1 MNDEKKPG
9 APASRGGAG
18 TYIEGELGAYY
29 MLAMLAGNEAR
40 GAPDSTIDRIQFQAA
55 DSGYALDDLVL
66 HCSSSN
72 GPVVLEI
79 QSKRTITFT
88 RKDAVFLA
96 DCQQIAETA
105 GTPDVA
111 EDRHLLAVA
120 TQRTSAKI
128 SGPYQDVLEW
138 ARAVAT
144 SADFFGRLSAT
155 GIASEA
161 MRDFV
166 TTFRANVVANG
177 VANDIETVWKL
188 LRRFRILEFDFESG
202 APQARDNALLVA
214 RHVLSAQDQSRT
226 ESLWGNLIEIAIA
239 QGKAG
244 STIDKAQLQALLKQR
259 GYSLSGDRNLAPAR
273 AKLAEASYHALADI
287 GRDVGGVH
295 LPRQAVVDAIDE
307 AMDGHRLI
315 HLRGNAGVGKSSVFR
330 TIAERVMSV
339 SSAFVLDPVR
349 IPSGGWS
356 ALALR
361 LGISVTAREFLT
373 DLASSGATVVFI
385 DSLDMFEDPARRS
398 TVNDLLREIAQIPGV
413 AVLTTARLGYGS
425 DGDDWLA
432 QDALAPLGTPKVIE
446 VGDLSDDEVHALE
459 EQAPQLKAL
468 LKSTHPAASIS
479 RNLYRLSRLLKVGDP
494 NSIRTE
500 ADLALDWWRT
510 ADGAP
515 RRDIPSAQRLLSDL
529 VDVALSGGDE
539 LILRQDTMAR
549 EAMLRSLT
557 LRQTRRDH
565 LAFYHDVLRDWAVG
579 IRIVEEPEL
588 LDAVDK
594 GSPIPASLARGVE
607 MAGRIALES
616 GDPAK
621 WEALLDRLK
630 GQGIHSSW
638 RRHALLAIVRSET
651 VAQLLSANAQLLLR
665 QGGKLLGQLC
675 VAVVAVDTVRLAELT
690 NASETRSGAPSS
702 LRAAI
707 TAAGGHVLRWCA
719 AHADIVPL
727 QVLERIIRLGMA
739 QLPLYLWGMSSPET
753 IAEMFFD
760 WLLRLDG
767 PEDGKIIHVDKDVA
781 APDQSERRRI
791 VEQLRSLCF
800 LMASHAPASATGYL
814 SSIDAT
820 RDRGKM
826 KDVRLHSKVLAAA
839 APQTLADLTAKSLII
854 PSGSQRRHLA
864 GDKAFEYSD
873 SDYLP
878 PSPAQPPFLDLLN
891 ASPPIGL
898 NLIRNLVTH
907 AVEYREPDSDD
918 GFTIEFAEGE
928 RFFPCTDAYFWSR
941 GLTND
946 YCVASALMALEAW
959 GHRRLDEGEDVQ
971 AVLANVLGPDG
982 TSAAFLLIAVDL
994 ILSHL
999 PKTMSQAIPFLSS
1012 PELLAEDRGRAGRE
1026 AMGSAT
1032 IGVEPDGPVRL
1043 EDLRKRPSR
1052 GLLLEHL
1059 LPAFRE
1065 QTAEADTLRA
1075 AIAAGKL
1082 RLGDYNSH
1090 ADFGDPAFMAA
1101 HAANLLDRSNYIETD
1116 EGLQFRFP
1124 EKEGSHLE
1132 RLQKQNA
1139 GHAAE
1144 VTIGARVSLA
1154 IDKPEWASAELARE
1168 AAEFAGR
1175 QLPDPEEADFLKAG
1189 ATSLASIAVLVT
1201 RDGDDSLVEEFEDW
1215 LRAVTTEILGWPAD
1229 RIGAMR
1235 DTISHNRPALAI
1247 TAILHLWLRKG
1258 LVADRNLLLELAARD
1273 DRGGAPAFAAA
1284 LSKIVEKD
1292 ARLVKAAL
1300 RIAFQFSRYT
1310 HNKWEQSPAEA
1321 ELARQVRDD
1330 RLARAVAA
1338 EIAWLEG
1345 GTEPEWPE
1353 FVPERLSVRRPFR
1366 IGRTTPAVEK
1376 PDVEIEDMEEVE
1388 EFPEFTDSQMAAAW
1402 LSAVRAHPHSEIESW
1417 LPAVVENYAQ
1427 WTANANGLGLDAITD
1442 LDQPP
1447 TEWNQQYYQLVARLM
1462 MEQPNSSFEE
1472 AMSLLIGLP
1481 DTSFARTADI
1491 VLFAS
1496 DVWYFNNSQHSA
1508 ERPVMLR
1515 EQIGQRLADC
1525 EFWQRERR
1533 RGDLSISHE
1542 SGPLL
1547 ANFFMN
1553 THNPFARTTSYLVP
1567 SIFDRIDPLLDVLS
1581 RYARV
1586 GPTAIVAHFTMNTM
1600 SVQPRARHLEF
1611 VLSATEVWLERCP
1624 DDAGVW
1630 LELGLGRR
1638 IVRWL
1643 DVAAE
1648 DDGTILTPTHQHR
1661 VRIDRIV
1668 GTLIELG
1675 VAEAH
1680 DFEQKIALI
1689 KQCRNK

>member
-1 MNDEKKPG
+1 MNEVRYPG
-9 APASRGGAG
+9 APAARGGAG

-40 GAPDSTIDRIQFQAA
+40 GTPGGTIKRIQFQAA

-66 HCSSSN
+66 HCSSSD
-72 GPVVLEI
+72 GPLVLEI
-79 QSKRTITFT
+79 QSKRTITFAG
-88 RKDAVFLA
+88 KDSVFLA
-96 DCQQIAETA
+96 VCQQIAETV
-105 GTPDVA
+105 GHPDIS

-144 SADFFGRLSAT
+144 SADFFARLSAT

-177 VANDIETVWKL
+177 VADDDQAIWKL

-202 APQARDNALLVA
+202 APQARDHALLVA
-214 RHVLSAQDQSRT
+214 RHVLSAQDQHRT
-226 ESLWGNLIEIAIA
+226 EALWGNLIEIAIA

-244 STIDKAQLQALLKQR
+244 GSLDRAQLQAILTRLH
-259 GYSLSGDRNLAPAR
+259 YSLSGDRNLAPAR
-273 AKLAEASYHALADI
+273 AKLAEASTHALADI

-295 LPRQAVVDAIDE
+295 LPRQVVVDAIDE

-330 TIAERVMSV
+330 TIAERVISV

-349 IPSGGWS
+349 TPAGGWS
-356 ALALR
+356 ELALR

-385 DSLDMFEDPARRS
+385 DSLDMFDDPARRS

-413 AVLTTARLGYGS
+413 AVLTTARLDYGR

-432 QDALAPLGTPKVIE
+432 NDALASLGTPKIIE
-446 VGDLSDDEVHALE
+446 VGDLSDDEVQALQ

-494 NSIRTE
+494 SSIRTE

-515 RRDIPSAQRLLSDL
+515 RREISSAQRLLSDL
-529 VDVALSGGDE
+529 VDVALGGGDE
-539 LILRQDTMAR
+539 LQLREDTAAR

-579 IRIVEEPEL
+579 LRIDEEPEL
-588 LDAVDK
+588 LDAVNK
-594 GSPIPASLARGVE
+594 NSPIPASLARGVE
-607 MAGRIALES
+607 MAGRIALER

-621 WEALLDRLK
+621 WQALLDRLT

-638 RRHALLAIVRSET
+638 RRHALLAMVRSEI
-651 VAQLLSANAQLLLR
+651 AAPLLVSNAQLLLR
-665 QGGKLLGQLC
+665 QGGMLLGQLC
-675 VAVVAVDTVRLAELT
+675 TAVVAVDTVQLTTLT
-690 NASETRSGAPSS
+690 NASEARAGAPSS

-707 TAAGGHVLRWCA
+707 TPAGSHVLRWCEV
-719 AHADIVPL
+719 HADNVPL
-727 QVLERIIRLGMA
+727 QALERVIRLGMA
-739 QLPLYLWGMSSPET
+739 QLPLYFWGMSSPKG

-800 LMASHAPASATGYL
+800 LMASYAPASAAAYL

-826 KDVRLHSKVLAAA
+826 KDTRLHSKVLATA
-839 APQTLADLTAKSLII
+839 APQALADLTAKSLII
-854 PSGSQRRHLA
+854 PTGSQRRHSA
-864 GDKAFEYSD
+864 RDKAFEYSD

-898 NLIRNLVTH
+898 NLIRSLVAH
-907 AVEYREPDSDD
+907 AVEFREPDNDD

-928 RFFPCTDAYFWSR
+928 RFFPCADAYLWSR
-941 GLTND
+941 DLAND

-959 GHRRLDEGEDVQ
+959 GQKRLDDGEDVQ
-971 AVLANVLGPDG
+971 AVLADVLGPDG
-982 TSAAFLLIAVDL
+982 TSAAFLLTAVDL

-999 PKTMSQAIPFLSS
+999 PRTMSQAVPFLSS

-1052 GLLLEHL
+1052 GVCLEQI
-1059 LPAFRE
+1059 LPFFLG
-1065 QTAEADTLRA
+1065 QTAEVDTLRA
-1075 AIAAGKL
+1075 AIAAAKL
-1082 RLGDYNSH
+1082 RLGDYDSH
-1090 ADFGDPAFMAA
+1090 ANFGDPAFMAA
-1101 HAANLLDRSNYIETD
+1101 HAANLLDHSNYIETD
-1116 EGLQFRFP
+1116 DGLQFRFP
-1124 EKEGSHLE
+1124 EKEGAHLE

-1154 IDKPEWASAELARE
+1154 MDKPEWASAELARE

-1189 ATSLASIAVLVT
+1189 ATSLASIAVLVS
-1201 RDGDDSLVEEFEDW
+1201 RDGHDALVEEFEDW
-1215 LRAVTTEILGWPAD
+1215 VRAVATEILGWPAD
-1229 RIGAMR
+1229 RIGALR

-1310 HNKWEQSPAEA
+1310 HNKWEQTPAEA
-1321 ELARQVRDD
+1321 ESAQLVRDGRRAD
-1330 RLARAVAA
+1330 AVAA

-1345 GTEPEWPE
+1345 GAEPEWPA
-1353 FVPERLSVRRPFR
+1353 FVPERPSVRRPFR
-1366 IGRTTPAVEK
+1366 IGRRVHNVEK
-1376 PDVEIEDMEEVE
+1376 PDVNIEEMEEAE
-1388 EFPEFTDSQMAAAW
+1388 DFPEFSDSQMAAAW
-1402 LSAVRAHPHSEIESW
+1402 LSAVRAHPHSDIESW

-1427 WTANANGLGLDAITD
+1427 WTANANGLGLDADAD

-1447 TEWNQQYYQLVARLM
+1447 SEWNQQYYTLVARLM
-1462 MEQPNSSFEE
+1462 MEGSISSFEG
-1472 AMSLLIGLP
+1472 AMSRLVGLP
-1481 DTSFARTADI
+1481 DTSFARTAGI

-1496 DVWYFNNSQHSA
+1496 DVWYFNSSDHSA
-1508 ERPVMLR
+1508 ERPIMVR

-1533 RGDLSISHE
+1533 RGDLSISFE

-1553 THNPFARTTSYLVP
+1553 SYNPMGRTTSYLVP
-1567 SIFDRIDPLLDVLS
+1567 SIFDRIDALLDVLS
-1581 RYARV
+1581 RYV
-1586 GPTAIVAHFTMNTM
+1586 GGGPTAILAHFTMNTM
-1600 SVQPRARHLEF
+1600 SVRPRARHLEF
-1611 VLSATEVWLERCP
+1611 VLAATEVWLERCP
-1624 DDAGVW
+1624 GDAGVW

-1638 IVRWL
+1638 LVHWV
-1643 DVAAE
+1643 DVAAQE
-1648 DDGTILTPTHQHR
+1648 DGSILAPTHQHR
-1661 VRIDRIV
+1661 IRMDRII
-1668 GTLIELG
+1668 GKFIELG

-1680 DFEQKIALI
+1680 DFEQRIALSSGSGS
-1689 KQCRNK
+1689 K

>member
-1 MNDEKKPG
+1 MNDEKNPG

-40 GAPDSTIDRIQFQAA
+40 GAPGSTINRIQFQAA

-79 QSKRTITFT
+79 QSKRTITFA

-96 DCQQIAETA
+96 VCQQIAETA

-161 MRDFV
+161 MREFV

-202 APQARDNALLVA
+202 APQARDSALLVA

-226 ESLWGNLIEIAIA
+226 GALWGSLIEIAIA

-244 STIDKAQLQALLKQR
+244 GTLDKAQLQALLTQL

-273 AKLAEASYHALADI
+273 AKLAEASSHALAAI

-307 AMDGHRLI
+307 AMGGHRLI

-330 TIAERVMSV
+330 TIAERVISV

-349 IPSGGWS
+349 TPAGGWNE
-356 ALALR
+356 LALR

-385 DSLDMFEDPARRS
+385 DSLDMFDDHARRS
-398 TVNDLLREIAQIPGV
+398 TVNDLLREVAQIPGV
-413 AVLTTARLGYGS
+413 AVLTTARLDYGS

-432 QDALAPLGTPKVIE
+432 SDALASLGTPKIIE
-446 VGDLSDDEVHALE
+446 VGDLSDDEVRALR

-479 RNLYRLSRLLKVGDP
+479 RNLYRLSRLLKVGDAS
-494 NSIRTE
+494 SIRTE

-510 ADGAP
+510 ADGAS
-515 RRDIPSAQRLLSDL
+515 RREISSAQRLLSDL
-529 VDVALSGGDE
+529 VDVALGGGDE
-539 LILRQDTMAR
+539 LHHREDTAAR

-579 IRIVEEPEL
+579 IRIDEEPEV
-588 LDAVDK
+588 LDAVNTS
-594 GSPIPASLARGVE
+594 SPIPASLARGVE
-607 MAGRIALES
+607 MAGRIALER

-621 WEALLDRLK
+621 WQALLNRLT

-638 RRHALLAIVRSET
+638 RRHALLAIVRSEI
-651 VAQLLSANAQLLLR
+651 AAPLLASNAQLLLR
-665 QGGKLLGQLC
+665 QGGMLLGQLC
-675 VAVVAVDTVRLAELT
+675 TAVVAVDTVQLATLT
-690 NASETRSGAPSS
+690 NASEAPASARSS

-707 TAAGGHVLRWCA
+707 TPAGNHVLHWCA
-719 AHADIVPL
+719 AHADTVPL
-727 QVLERIIRLGMA
+727 QAMERIISLGMA
-739 QLPLYLWGMSSPET
+739 QLPIYLWGRSSPEA

-800 LMASHAPASATGYL
+800 LMASYAPASAAAYL

-826 KDVRLHSKVLAAA
+826 KDTRLHSKLLATA
-839 APQTLADLTAKSLII
+839 APQALADLIARSLII
-854 PSGSQRRHLA
+854 ATESQRRHSSRE
-864 GDKAFEYSD
+864 KAFEYSD

-898 NLIRNLVTH
+898 NLIRSLVAH
-907 AVEYREPDSDD
+907 AVEFREADNDD
-918 GFTIEFAEGE
+918 GFTIEFAEGG
-928 RFFPCTDAYFWSR
+928 RFFPCADAYFWSR
-941 GLTND
+941 GLAND

-959 GHRRLDEGEDVQ
+959 GQKRLDNGEDVQ
-971 AVLANVLGPDG
+971 AVLADVLGPDG

-999 PKTMSQAIPFLSS
+999 PKTMSQAVPFLSS
-1012 PELLAEDRGRAGRE
+1012 PELLAQDRGRAGRE

-1032 IGVEPDGPVRL
+1032 IGVEPNGPVRL
-1043 EDLRKRPSR
+1043 EDLCKRPSR
-1052 GLLLEHL
+1052 GHLLEQL

-1065 QTAEADTLRA
+1065 RTPEADTLRA
-1075 AIAAGKL
+1075 AIAAAKL
-1082 RLGDYNSH
+1082 RLGDYDSH
-1090 ADFGDPAFMAA
+1090 ANFGDPAFMAA
-1101 HAANLLDRSNYIETD
+1101 HAANLLDLDNYIETD
-1116 EGLQFRFP
+1116 GGLQFRFP
-1124 EKEGSHLE
+1124 EREAAHLE
-1132 RLQKQNA
+1132 RLQQRSA

-1144 VTIGARVSLA
+1144 VNIGARVSLA
-1154 IDKPEWASAELARE
+1154 MDDLKWTSAEFARE

-1175 QLPDPEEADFLKAG
+1175 KLPDPEEADFLRSE
-1189 ATSLASIAVLVT
+1189 ATSLASIAVLVS
-1201 RDGDDSLVEEFEDW
+1201 RDGDNALLDEFEDW
-1215 LRAVTTEILGWPAD
+1215 VRAVATKILGEPID

-1235 DTISHNRPALAI
+1235 DTLGYNRPALAI

-1273 DRGGAPAFAAA
+1273 DGGGAPAFTAA
-1284 LSKIVEKD
+1284 LTKIVEKD

-1310 HNKWEQSPAEA
+1310 HNKWEQTPAEA
-1321 ELARQVRDD
+1321 ESARQVRDD

-1345 GTEPEWPE
+1345 GAEPEWPE

-1366 IGRTTPAVEK
+1366 IGRTAPAVEK
-1376 PDVEIEDMEEVE
+1376 PKVEIEEMEEADN
-1388 EFPEFTDSQMAAAW
+1388 FPEFTDSQMAAAW
-1402 LSAVRAHPHSEIESW
+1402 LSVVRAHPHSELESW
-1417 LPAVVENYAQ
+1417 LPAVVKNYAQ
-1427 WTANANGLGLDAITD
+1427 WTANANGLGLDANTE

-1462 MEQPNSSFEE
+1462 MEGPNSSFEE
-1472 AMSLLIGLP
+1472 AMSLLNGLP

-1496 DVWYFNNSQHSA
+1496 DVWYFNNPKHSA
-1508 ERPVMLR
+1508 ERPVMVR

-1525 EFWQRERR
+1525 EFWKRKRR
-1533 RGDLSISHE
+1533 PGNLSISHE

-1567 SIFDRIDPLLDVLS
+1567 LIFDRIDPLLELLS
-1581 RYARV
+1581 RYV
-1586 GPTAIVAHFTMNTM
+1586 GGGPTAIVAHFTMNTM

-1611 VLSATEVWLERCP
+1611 ILAATEVWLERCP
-1624 DDAGVW
+1624 GDAGVW

-1638 IVRWL
+1638 IVHWL
-1643 DVAAE
+1643 DIAAQE
-1648 DDGTILTPTHQHR
+1648 DDTILTSTHQHR
-1661 VRIDRIV
+1661 ERIDRIV
-1668 GTLIELG
+1668 GILTELG

-1680 DFEQKIALI
+1680 DFEQKIAFS
-1689 KQCRNK
+1689 KQSGSK

>member
-1 MNDEKKPG
+1 MNEVKNPG
-9 APASRGGAG
+9 APAARGGAG

-40 GAPDSTIDRIQFQAA
+40 GAPGSTISRIQFQAA
-55 DSGYALDDLVL
+55 DSGFALDDLVL
-66 HCSSSN
+66 HCSSSD
-72 GPVVLEI
+72 GPLMLEI
-79 QSKRTITFT
+79 QSKRTITFAS
-88 RKDAVFLA
+88 KDVVFLA
-96 DCQQIAETA
+96 VCQQIAETA
-105 GTPDVA
+105 GNPDVA
-111 EDRHLLAVA
+111 EDQHLLAVA

-144 SADFFGRLSAT
+144 SANFFARLSAT
-155 GIASEA
+155 GIASPA

-166 TTFRANVVANG
+166 STFRANVVANG
-177 VANDIETVWKL
+177 IADDDETIWKL

-202 APQARDNALLVA
+202 APQARDHALLVS
-214 RHVLSAQDQSRT
+214 RHVLSAQDQART
-226 ESLWGNLIEIAIA
+226 GALWSNLIEIAIA

-244 STIDKAQLQALLKQR
+244 GTIDKAQLQALLTQL

-273 AKLAEASYHALADI
+273 AKLAEASSHALADI

-330 TIAERVMSV
+330 TIAERVITV
-339 SSAFVLDPVR
+339 SSAFVLDPIR
-349 IPSGGWS
+349 TPAGGWS
-356 ALALR
+356 ELALR

-385 DSLDMFEDPARRS
+385 DSLDMFDDPARRS

-413 AVLTTARLGYGS
+413 AVLTTARLDYGS

-432 QDALAPLGTPKVIE
+432 PDALASLGIPKTIE
-446 VGDLSDDEVHALE
+446 VGDLSDHEVHSLQ

-468 LKSTHPAASIS
+468 LKSNHPAASIS

-515 RRDIPSAQRLLSDL
+515 RREISSAQRLLSDL
-529 VDVALSGGDE
+529 VDIALSGGDE
-539 LILRQDTMAR
+539 LILRQDTAAR

-579 IRIVEEPEL
+579 IRIDEEPEL

-594 GSPIPASLARGVE
+594 SSPIPASLARGVE
-607 MAGRIALES
+607 MAGRIALER
-616 GDPAK
+616 GHPAK
-621 WEALLDRLK
+621 WEALLDRLT
-630 GQGIHSSW
+630 GQEIHSSW
-638 RRHALLAIVRSET
+638 RRHALLSMVRSET
-651 VAQLLSANAQLLLR
+651 VAQLLAANAQLLLR

-675 VAVVAVDTVRLAELT
+675 AAVVAVDTVRLAELT
-690 NASETRSGAPSS
+690 NASEMRSGGPSS

-707 TAAGGHVLRWCA
+707 TPTGGHVLRWCA
-719 AHADIVPL
+719 AHGDIVPL
-727 QVLERIIRLGMA
+727 QVLERVIRLGMA
-739 QLPLYLWGMSSPET
+739 QLPLYFWGMSSPKD

-781 APDQSERRRI
+781 APTQSERRRI
-791 VEQLRSLCF
+791 IEQLRSHCF
-800 LMASHAPASATGYL
+800 LIASHAPASAAAYL
-814 SSIDAT
+814 SSIDPA
-820 RDRGKM
+820 RDRDKM
-826 KDVRLHSKVLAAA
+826 KDTRLHRKVLAAA
-839 APQTLADLTAKSLII
+839 VPQALADLTAKSLIR
-854 PSGSQRRHLA
+854 PSGSLRQHSAR
-864 GDKAFEYSD
+864 DKAFEYYD

-878 PSPAQPPFLDLLN
+878 PSPAQPPFFDLLDTSPLIGLDL
-891 ASPPIGL
+891 
-898 NLIRNLVTH
+898 IRSLVAH
-907 AVEYREPDSDD
+907 AVEYREPDNGD
-918 GFTIEFAEGE
+918 GFTIQFAEGE
-928 RFFPCTDAYFWSR
+928 RFFPCADAYFWSR
-941 GLTND
+941 GLADD

-959 GHRRLDEGEDVQ
+959 GHKRLDDGEDVQ
-971 AVLANVLGPDG
+971 AVLADVLGPDG
-982 TSAAFLLIAVDL
+982 TSAAFLLVAVDL
-994 ILSHL
+994 IISHW

-1012 PELLAEDRGRAGRE
+1012 PELLAEDRGRIGRDG
-1026 AMGSAT
+1026 MGSAT
-1032 IGVEPDGPVRL
+1032 IGNEPDGPVRL

-1052 GLLLEHL
+1052 GVCLEQL
-1059 LPAFRE
+1059 LPFFLE
-1065 QTAEADTLRA
+1065 QTEEADTLRA
-1075 AIAAGKL
+1075 RIAAAKL
-1082 RLGDYNSH
+1082 CLGDYDAH
-1090 ADFGDPAFMAA
+1090 ANFSDPAFMAA
-1101 HAANLLDRSNYIETD
+1101 HAANALDRSNYIETD
-1116 EGLQFRFP
+1116 AGIQFRFP
-1124 EKEGSHLE
+1124 EKEAAHLE
-1132 RLQKQNA
+1132 RLQQQSA
-1139 GHAAE
+1139 RHTAE
-1144 VTIGARVSLA
+1144 VNIGARVGLA
-1154 IDKPEWASAELARE
+1154 MDDPKWASAEFAKE

-1175 QLPDPEEADFLKAG
+1175 KLPDPQEADFLKSE
-1189 ATSLASIAVLVT
+1189 ATSLASIAVLVS
-1201 RDGDDSLVEEFEDW
+1201 RDGVDALVDEFEDW
-1215 LRAVTTEILGWPAD
+1215 VRAVATEVLGWPTD

-1235 DTISHNRPALAI
+1235 DTLSYNRPALAI
-1247 TAILHLWLRKG
+1247 TAILNLWLRKG
-1258 LVADRNLLLELAARD
+1258 LPADRNLLLELAARD

-1284 LSKIVEKD
+1284 LKKIVEKD

-1310 HNKWEQSPAEA
+1310 HNKWEQTHAEA
-1321 ELARQVRDD
+1321 ELARQARDD
-1330 RLARAVAA
+1330 RLKRAVAA
-1338 EIAWLEG
+1338 EVSWLEG
-1345 GTEPEWPE
+1345 GAEPEWPK
-1353 FVPERLSVRRPFR
+1353 FVLERPSVRRSFR
-1366 IGRTTPAVEK
+1366 IGRRVPDFEK
-1376 PDVEIEDMEEVE
+1376 PDIEIDEMDEADD
-1388 EFPEFTDSQMAAAW
+1388 FPDFTDSQMAAAW

-1427 WTANANGLGLDAITD
+1427 WTASANGLGLDAYD
-1442 LDQPP
+1442 SLDQPP
-1447 TEWNQQYYQLVARLM
+1447 SEWNQQYYQLAARLM
-1462 MEQPNSSFEE
+1462 MEGPNSSFEE
-1472 AMSLLIGLP
+1472 SMSLLNGLP
-1481 DTSFARTADI
+1481 DSSFARTADI

-1496 DVWYFNNSQHSA
+1496 DVWYFNSSEHGA
-1508 ERPVMLR
+1508 ERPIMVR
-1515 EQIGQRLADC
+1515 ERIGQRLADC
-1525 EFWQRERR
+1525 AFWQRERR

-1553 THNPFARTTSYLVP
+1553 THNPFSGTTSYLVAA
-1567 SIFDRIDPLLDVLS
+1567 IFDRIDPLLDVLS
-1581 RYARV
+1581 RYAGG

-1624 DDAGVW
+1624 GDAGVW

-1638 IVRWL
+1638 IVHWL

-1648 DDGTILTPTHQHR
+1648 DDGTILSPTHRHR

-1668 GTLIELG
+1668 GMLIELG
-1675 VAEAH
+1675 VAEAY
-1680 DFEQKIALI
+1680 DFEQKILLR
-1689 KQCRNK
+1689 KQS

>member
-1 MNDEKKPG
+1 
-9 APASRGGAG
+9 
-18 TYIEGELGAYY
+18 

-40 GAPDSTIDRIQFQAA
+40 GAPGGTINRIQFQAA

-66 HCSSSN
+66 HCSSSD
-72 GPVVLEI
+72 GPLVLEI
-79 QSKRTITFT
+79 QSKRTITFSG
-88 RKDAVFLA
+88 KDPVFLA
-96 DCQQIAETA
+96 VCQQIAETA
-105 GTPDVA
+105 GNPDIA

-138 ARAVAT
+138 ARAVAN
-144 SADFFGRLSAT
+144 SADFFARLSAT

-177 VANDIETVWKL
+177 IADDDQTIWKL

-202 APQARDNALLVA
+202 APQARDHALLVA
-214 RHVLSAQDQSRT
+214 RHVLSAQDQHRT
-226 ESLWGNLIEIAIA
+226 EALWGNLIEIAIS

-244 STIDKAQLQALLKQR
+244 GSLDKAQLQAMLTRLH
-259 GYSLSGDRNLAPAR
+259 YSLSGDRNLAPAR
-273 AKLAEASYHALADI
+273 AKLAEASTHALADI

-295 LPRQAVVDAIDE
+295 LPRQVVVDAIDE

-330 TIAERVMSV
+330 TIAERVISV

-349 IPSGGWS
+349 IPAGGWS
-356 ALALR
+356 ELALR

-373 DLASSGATVVFI
+373 DLASFGATVVFI
-385 DSLDMFEDPARRS
+385 DSLDMFDDPARRS

-413 AVLTTARLGYGS
+413 AVLTTARLDYGR

-432 QDALAPLGTPKVIE
+432 NDALASLGTPKIIE
-446 VGDLSDDEVHALE
+446 VGDLSDDEVQALQ

-468 LKSTHPAASIS
+468 LKSHHPAASIS

-494 NSIRTE
+494 SSIRTE

-515 RRDIPSAQRLLSDL
+515 RREISSAQRLLSDL
-529 VDVALSGGDE
+529 VDVALGGGDE
-539 LILRQDTMAR
+539 LHLREDTAAR

-579 IRIVEEPEL
+579 IRIDEEPEL
-588 LDAVDK
+588 LDTVVK
-594 GSPIPASLARGVE
+594 SSPIPASLARGVE
-607 MAGRIALES
+607 MAGRIALER
-616 GDPAK
+616 GDPAQ
-621 WEALLDRLK
+621 WQALLDRLT

-651 VAQLLSANAQLLLR
+651 VEPLLAKNAQLLLR
-665 QGGKLLGQLC
+665 QGGMLLGQLC
-675 VAVVAVDTVRLAELT
+675 TAVVAVDTVQLAKLT
-690 NASETRSGAPSS
+690 NASDTRAGDPSS

-707 TAAGGHVLRWCA
+707 TPAGGHVLRWCA
-719 AHADIVPL
+719 AHANIVPL
-727 QVLERIIRLGMA
+727 QALERVIRLGMA
-739 QLPLYLWGMSSPET
+739 QLPLYLWGMSSPKA

-760 WLLRLDG
+760 WLLRLDD
-767 PEDGKIIHVDKDVA
+767 PEVGKIIHVDRDVA
-781 APDQSERRRI
+781 TPDQSERRRI

-800 LMASHAPASATGYL
+800 LMASHAPASAAAYL

-826 KDVRLHSKVLAAA
+826 KDIRLHSKVLTAA
-839 APQTLADLTAKSLII
+839 APQALADLIAKSLII
-854 PSGSQRRHLA
+854 PLESRRHSA
-864 GDKAFEYSD
+864 RDKAFEFYD

-898 NLIRNLVTH
+898 NLIRSLVAH
-907 AVEYREPDSDD
+907 AVEYRQPDNGD

-928 RFFPCTDAYFWSR
+928 RFFPYADTYFWSR
-941 GLTND
+941 GLAND
-946 YCVASALMALEAW
+946 FCVASALMALEVW
-959 GHRRLDEGEDVQ
+959 GHKRLDDGEDVQ
-971 AVLANVLGPDG
+971 AVLADVLGPDG
-982 TSAAFLLIAVDL
+982 TSTAFLLIAVDL

-999 PKTMSQAIPFLSS
+999 PKTMSQAVPFLSS
-1012 PELLAEDRGRAGRE
+1012 PELLAKDRGRIARDG
-1026 AMGSAT
+1026 MGSAT
-1032 IGVEPDGPVRL
+1032 IGDEPDGPVRL

-1052 GLLLEHL
+1052 GVCLEQI
-1059 LPAFRE
+1059 LPFFLGH
-1065 QTAEADTLRA
+1065 TAEADTLRA
-1075 AIAAGKL
+1075 AIAAAKL
-1082 RLGDYNSH
+1082 RLGDYDSH
-1090 ADFGDPAFMAA
+1090 ANFGDPAFMAA
-1101 HAANLLDRSNYIETD
+1101 HADNLLDRSNYIES
-1116 EGLQFRFP
+1116 EGGLQFCFP
-1124 EKEGSHLE
+1124 EKEAAHLE
-1132 RLQKQNA
+1132 RLQQRS
-1139 GHAAE
+1139 AAHTAE
-1144 VTIGARVSLA
+1144 ANIGARVSLA
-1154 IDKPEWASAELARE
+1154 VDDLKWASAEFARE

-1175 QLPDPEEADFLKAG
+1175 KLPGLNEADVLNSG
-1189 ATSLASIAVLVT
+1189 ATSLVSIAVLVS
-1201 RDGDDSLVEEFEDW
+1201 RDGDDALVDEYEDW
-1215 LRAVTTEILGWPAD
+1215 VRAVAAEILGGPTD

-1235 DTISHNRPALAI
+1235 DTLSYNRPALAI
-1247 TAILHLWLRKG
+1247 AAILNLWLRKG
-1258 LVADRNLLLELAARD
+1258 LVADRNLLLELAGRD
-1273 DRGGAPAFAAA
+1273 DRGGAPAFAAG
-1284 LSKIVEKD
+1284 LTKIVEKD

-1300 RIAFQFSRYT
+1300 RIAFRFSRYT

-1321 ELARQVRDD
+1321 ESARQVRDE
-1330 RLARAVAA
+1330 RLRRAVAA
-1338 EIAWLEG
+1338 EIVWLEG
-1345 GTEPEWPE
+1345 GAEPEWPA
-1353 FVPERLSVRRPFR
+1353 FVPERPSVRRPFR
-1366 IGRTTPAVEK
+1366 IGRRVPDVEK
-1376 PDVEIEDMEEVE
+1376 PDVKIEEMEEAE
-1388 EFPEFTDSQMAAAW
+1388 DFPEFSDSQMAAAW
-1402 LSAVRAHPHSEIESW
+1402 LSAVRAHPHSDIESW

-1427 WTANANGLGLDAITD
+1427 WTANANGLGLDADAD

-1447 TEWNQQYYQLVARLM
+1447 SEWNQQYYTLVARLI
-1462 MEQPNSSFEE
+1462 MEGSISTFEG
-1472 AMSLLIGLP
+1472 AMSRLMGLP

-1496 DVWYFNNSQHSA
+1496 DVWYFNSSDHSA
-1508 ERPVMLR
+1508 ERPIVLR
-1515 EQIGQRLADC
+1515 ERIGQRLADC

-1533 RGDLSISHE
+1533 RGDLSISFE

-1553 THNPFARTTSYLVP
+1553 SYNPMARTTSYLVP

-1581 RYARV
+1581 RYV
-1586 GPTAIVAHFTMNTM
+1586 GGGPTAILAHFTMNTM
-1600 SVQPRARHLEF
+1600 SVRPRARHLEF
-1611 VLSATEVWLERCP
+1611 VLAATEVWLERCP
-1624 DDAGVW
+1624 GDAAVW

-1638 IVRWL
+1638 IVHWL

-1648 DDGTILTPTHQHR
+1648 EDGSILTPTHQHR
-1661 VRIDRIV
+1661 ARMDRII
-1668 GTLIELG
+1668 GKLIELG

-1680 DFEQKIALI
+1680 DFEQRIALS
-1689 KQCRNK
+1689 K